1 MFYARARGVFAAI
14 VAAVLS
20 ALPLA
25 AAYAEPVAGT
35 ADVAATLARL
45 AIALP
50 SSVTAT
56 AAVRGPLDQ
65 LGREK
70 CDQDAILNL
79 GKALEQA
86 GYRREAAIAQ
96 VNFSSQCGGYAEA
109 LRRAVNIL
117 LKLSDFTTAE
127 NVASNLIK
135 LEPYGDN
142 GYFLRALARDGNKS
156 LKSAI
161 DDYITAVELFG
172 NKDRIS
178 SVSYYNMARDYQKL
192 GQFCDAM
199 LPIERWVALDPSRHD
214 TSQTRAILT
223 DYAAKGRCAAAT
235 SGGSETFPLAR
246 RGRVITVPVT
256 VNRAGATLVLDTGAS
271 FVILKDS
278 FARKA
283 GIDLD
288 EGTSVRMWT
297 ANGVVDG
304 KRGRAST
311 IQLRSL
317 KATGVP
323 VIVEAASAAAYPAD
337 GLLGLSFLS
346 RFDVTIGAHTI
357 RISTRKPR

>member
-1 MFYARARGVFAAI
+1 MFSPTARGVFAAI
-14 VAAVLS
+14 IAAGLS

-25 AAYAEPVAGT
+25 AACAEPVADT
-35 ADVAATLARL
+35 MARL
-45 AIALP
+45 AIELP
-50 SSVTAT
+50 SGVAAT
-56 AAVRGPLDQ
+56 AAVRGPLEQ

-79 GKALEQA
+79 AKALEQA
-86 GYRREAAIAQ
+86 GYRREAAVAE
-96 VNFSSQCGGYAEA
+96 VNFSSQCGGYAAA
-109 LRRAVNIL
+109 LRGAINIL

-135 LEPYGDN
+135 LEPYSDN

-161 DDYITAVELFG
+161 DDYVTATELFG

-178 SVSYYNMARDYQKL
+178 SVSYYNMARDYEKL

-199 LPIERWVALDPSRHD
+199 LPIQRWVALDPSRHE
-214 TSQTRAILT
+214 TSQTRTMLA
-223 DYAAKGRCAAAT
+223 DYAAKGGCAAAT

-246 RGRVITVPVT
+246 RGGVLTVPVT
-256 VNRAGATLVLDTGAS
+256 VNHTSATLVLDTGAS
-271 FVILKDS
+271 FVVLKDS

-288 EGTSVRMWT
+288 EGRSVHLHT
-297 ANGVVDG
+297 ANGVAEG
-304 KRGRAST
+304 KLGRAST
-311 IQLRSL
+311 IELRSL

-323 VIVEAASAAAYPAD
+323 VVVEADSAAAFHAD

-346 RFDVTIGAHTI
+346 RFNVTIDAHTL
-357 RISTRKPR
+357 RISPRKPR

>member
-1 MFYARARGVFAAI
+1 MFSATARGVFTAV
-14 VAAVLS
+14 VAAGLS
-20 ALPLA
+20 ALALA
-25 AAYAEPVAGT
+25 EACAQPVPGAAE
-35 ADVAATLARL
+35 TLARL
-45 AIALP
+45 AIEVP
-50 SSVTAT
+50 PSVTAT
-56 AAVRGPLDQ
+56 AAVRGPLEQ

-79 GKALEQA
+79 AKALEQA
-86 GYRREAAIAQ
+86 GYRREAAVAE
-96 VNFSSQCGGYAEA
+96 VNFSSQCGGYAAA
-109 LRRAVNIL
+109 LRGAVNIL

-142 GYFLRALARDGNKS
+142 GYFLRALARDGKGS
-156 LKSAI
+156 LKDAI
-161 DDYITAVELFG
+161 DDYVTAIELFG

-178 SVSYYNMARDYQKL
+178 SVSYFKMARDYEKL

-214 TSQTRAILT
+214 TSQSRAMLA
-223 DYAAKGRCAAAT
+223 DYAAKGGCAAAT
-235 SGGSETFPLAR
+235 SGGTETFPLAR
-246 RGRVITVPVT
+246 RGGVLTVPVT
-256 VNRAGATLVLDTGAS
+256 VNHTSATLVLDTGAS
-271 FVILKDS
+271 FVVLKDS

-288 EGTSVRMWT
+288 ESRSVHVLT
-297 ANGVVDG
+297 ANGIADG
-304 KRGRAST
+304 KLGRAST

-323 VIVEAASAAAYPAD
+323 VVVEADSAAAFHAD

-346 RFDVTIGAHTI
+346 RFDVTIDAHTI
-357 RISTRKPR
+357 RIAPRKPR